1 MTKFIIDTSVWSE
14 ALRRKKNTV
23 NSSETVVRK
32 IIENDDEI
40 VILGIILQEIL
51 TGISNEKL
59 CREIKDILDDF
70 AYLDI
75 TKNDYIYA
83 SELSNKCRSKGI
95 IAGSIDFLIASASI
109 RNEIQLVTFDKDFIN
124 ISKHSDLKILDIDR
138 FLKNKT
144 DK

>member
-51 TGISNEKL
+51 AGISNEKL
-59 CREIKDILDDF
+59 FNEIKDILDDF
-70 AYLDI
+70 VYLDI

-95 IAGSIDFLIASASI
+95 NAGSIDFLIASAAI
-109 RNEIQLVTFDKDFIN
+109 RNEIQLVTFDKDFVN
-124 ISKHSDLKILDIDR
+124 ISKHSDLKILDINL
-138 FLKNKT
+138 FLENKT
-144 DK
+144 EN

>member
-23 NSSETVVRK
+23 NSSETIVRK

-40 VILGIILQEIL
+40 VLLGIILQEIL

-59 CREIKDILDDF
+59 YREIKDTLDDF
-70 AYLDI
+70 VYLEI

-95 IAGSIDFLIASASI
+95 IAGSIDFLIASTAI
-109 RNEIQLVTFDKDFIN
+109 RNELQLVTFDKDFIN
-124 ISKHSDLKILDIDR
+124 ISKHSNLKILDIDL
-138 FLKNKT
+138 FLENKT
-144 DK
+144 ED

>member
-14 ALRRKKNTV
+14 ALRRKMNSV

-59 CREIKDILDDF
+59 FREIKDILDDF
-70 AYLDI
+70 VYLEI

-83 SELSNKCRSKGI
+83 SELSNKCKSKGVT
-95 IAGSIDFLIASASI
+95 AGSIDFLIASAAI
-109 RNEIQLVTFDKDFIN
+109 RNEIQLVTFICVQNLEPLCAVKYRIN
-124 ISKHSDLKILDIDR
+124 
-138 FLKNKT
+138 
-144 DK
+144 

>member
-59 CREIKDILDDF
+59 FSEIKDILDDF
-70 AYLDI
+70 VYLEI

-95 IAGSIDFLIASASI
+95 IAGSIDFLIASTAI
-109 RNEIQLVTFDKDFIN
+109 RNELLLVTFDKDFIN
-124 ISKHSDLKILDIDR
+124 ISKHTDLRILDINL
-138 FLKNKT
+138 FLENKT
-144 DK
+144 EN

>member
-23 NSSETVVRK
+23 NSYETIVRK

-40 VILGIILQEIL
+40 VLLGIILQEIL

-59 CREIKDILDDF
+59 FREIKDILDDF
-70 AYLDI
+70 VFLDI

-95 IAGSIDFLIASASI
+95 IAGSIDFLIASAAI
-109 RNEIQLVTFDKDFIN
+109 RNELQLVTFDKDFFN
-124 ISKHSDLKILDIDR
+124 ISKHSDLKILDLNR
-138 FLKNKT
+138 FLENKT
-144 DK
+144 EN

>member
-1 MTKFIIDTSVWSE
+1 MTRVIIDTSVWSE
-14 ALRRKKNTV
+14 ALRRKTNTV

-40 VILGIILQEIL
+40 VIAGIILQEIL

-59 CREIKDILDDF
+59 FREIKDILDDF

-95 IAGSIDFLIASASI
+95 IAGSIDFLIASAAI
-109 RNEIQLVTFDKDFIN
+109 RNELELVTFDKDFFN
-124 ISKHSDLKILDIDR
+124 ISKHTDLKILDIHR
-138 FLKNKT
+138 FPGNKT
-144 DK
+144 EI

>member
-1 MTKFIIDTSVWSE
+1 MTKLIIDTSVWSE

-23 NSSETVVRK
+23 NSSETIVRK

-40 VILGIILQEIL
+40 VLLGFILQEIL

-59 CREIKDILDDF
+59 FSEIKDILDDF
-70 AYLDI
+70 QYLDI

-95 IAGSIDFLIASASI
+95 IAGSIDFLIASTAI
-109 RNEIQLVTFDKDFIN
+109 RNELQLVTFDKDFIN
-124 ISKHSDLKILDIDR
+124 ISKHSDLNILDIDR
-138 FLKNKT
+138 FLKNET
-144 DK
+144 EN

>member
-40 VILGIILQEIL
+40 VLLGIILQEIL
-51 TGISNEKL
+51 TGISNKKL
-59 CREIKDILDDF
+59 FTEIKDILDDF
-70 AYLDI
+70 VYLDI

-95 IAGSIDFLIASASI
+95 IAGSIDFLIAGSAI
-109 RNEIQLVTFDKDFIN
+109 RNELQLVTFDKDFVN
-124 ISKHSDLKILDIDR
+124 ISKHTDLKILDINR
-138 FLKNKT
+138 FLENKT
-144 DK
+144 EN

>member
-1 MTKFIIDTSVWSE
+1 MTKLIIDTSVWSE

-23 NSSETVVRK
+23 NSSETIVRK

-40 VILGIILQEIL
+40 VLLGIILQEIL

-59 CREIKDILDDF
+59 FSEIKDILDDF
-70 AYLDI
+70 VYLDI

-95 IAGSIDFLIASASI
+95 IAGSIDFLIASAAI
-109 RNEIQLVTFDKDFIN
+109 RNELQLVAFDKDFIN

-138 FLKNKT
+138 FLENKT
-144 DK
+144 EK

>member
-23 NSSETVVRK
+23 NSSETAVRK

-40 VILGIILQEIL
+40 VIPGIIIQEIL

-59 CREIKDILDDF
+59 FREIKDILDDF

-75 TKNDYIYA
+75 TKKDYIYA
-83 SELSNKCRSKGI
+83 SELSNECRSKGI
-95 IAGSIDFLIASASI
+95 TAGSIDFLIASAAI
-109 RNEIQLVTFDKDFIN
+109 RNELELVTFDKDFFN
-124 ISKHSDLKILDIDR
+124 ISKHSDLKILDINR
-138 FLKNKT
+138 FIENKT
-144 DK
+144 EN

>member
-59 CREIKDILDDF
+59 FREIKDILDDF
-70 AYLDI
+70 VFLDI

-83 SELSNKCRSKGI
+83 SELSNKCRSKGV
-95 IAGSIDFLIASASI
+95 IAGSIDFLIASAAI
-109 RNEIQLVTFDKDFIN
+109 RNELQLVTFDKDFFN
-124 ISKHSDLKILDIDR
+124 ISKHSNLKILDIDR

-144 DK
+144 EN

>member
-40 VILGIILQEIL
+40 ILLGIILQEIL
-51 TGISNEKL
+51 TGISSKKL
-59 CREIKDILDDF
+59 FSEIKDILDDF
-70 AYLDI
+70 VYIDI
-75 TKNDYIYA
+75 TKKDYIYA

-95 IAGSIDFLIASASI
+95 IAGSIDFLIASTAI
-109 RNEIQLVTFDKDFIN
+109 RNELQLVTFDKDFIN
-124 ISKHSDLKILDIDR
+124 ISKHSNLKILDIDL

-144 DK
+144 EN